1 MATYIIEALK
11 PDGTVVKKII
21 ELENENEISNLL
33 TSEGLILLNYKKTSS
48 ILNVFKSFRKKK
60 VKPVYTIEFLEN
72 FHLVIKSGVPLSTG
86 IRDLAED
93 VENKT
98 LKQILTDIYNRINTG
113 ESLYKAFSNYKS
125 IFSDVILTLIKIG
138 EETGNLEKVLKDAAN
153 YLKRIE
159 DLKAKTKQAL
169 IYPAFT
175 FFAVFGAMTFWMVY
189 VLPKMIE
196 AFQNFNIELPIT
208 TKILIAMSNFTKSYI
223 LHIVFLL
230 ISAFIILKILRK
242 TNKKVKFYT
251 DKIILRLPI
260 LGLVITYFNYAFIS
274 EYLRLMISSG
284 VSISRALEILG
295 ESLGN
300 EVFKNAVIKSRENLI
315 SGEGISESFKKQGL
329 FSSMI
334 IRMLNIGENTGR
346 LEEQLEY
353 ISNFYYD
360 KVDYISQNIAK
371 MIEPLL
377 ISILGIFMLIII
389 LGLIGPIYDLISTVN
404 KT

>member
-11 PDGTVVKKII
+11 PDGTVIKKVV
-21 ELENENEISNLL
+21 ELENEEGISTLL
-33 TSEGLILLNYKKTSS
+33 SSEGLILLNYKKASS
-48 ILNVFKSFRKKK
+48 LLNIFKFFRRKK
-60 VKPVYTIEFLEN
+60 VKSVYIIEFLEN
-72 FHLVIKSGVPLSTG
+72 LHLVIKSGVPLSTG
-86 IRDLAED
+86 LRELAED

-98 LKQILTDIYNRINTG
+98 LKQVLTDIYNRINSG
-113 ESLYKAFSNYKS
+113 ESLAKAFSNHKS
-125 IFSDVILTLIKIG
+125 IFSDVIITLIKVG

-159 DLKAKTKQAL
+159 DLKSKTKQAL

-175 FFAVFGAMTFWMVY
+175 FFAVFGAMIFWMVY

-196 AFQNFNIELPIT
+196 AFQNFNMELPIT
-208 TKILIAMSNFTKSYI
+208 TKILIVMSNFTKKYI
-223 LHIVFLL
+223 LHIIFLSIL
-230 ISAFIILKILRK
+230 AFITLKILRK

-251 DKIILRLPI
+251 DKIMLRLPI
-260 LGLVITYFNYAFIS
+260 LGIVLTYFNYAFIS

-295 ESLGN
+295 ESLSN
-300 EVFKNAVIKSRENLI
+300 EIFKNAVINSRENLI
-315 SGEGISESFKKQGL
+315 SGEGISEAFKKQGL

-389 LGLIGPIYDLISTVN
+389 LGLIGPIYNLISAVN

>member
-1 MATYIIEALK
+1 MATYIIKALK
-11 PDGTVVKKII
+11 TDGTIIKKVVD
-21 ELENENEISNLL
+21 LEREEEISSLL
-33 TSEGLILLNYKKTSS
+33 ASEGLILLNYKKASPL
-48 ILNVFKSFRKKK
+48 LNIFKIFRRKK
-60 VKPVYTIEFLEN
+60 VKPVFIIEFLEN
-72 FHLVIKSGVPLSTG
+72 LHLIIKSGVPLSTG

-93 VENKT
+93 IENKT
-98 LKQILTDIYNRINTG
+98 LKQILIDIYNRINSG
-113 ESLYKAFSNYKS
+113 ESLSKSFSNHRN
-125 IFSDVILTLIKIG
+125 IFSNVIITLIKVG
-138 EETGNLEKVLKDAAN
+138 EETGNLEKVIKDSAN
-153 YLKRIE
+153 YLKKIE

-175 FFAVFGAMTFWMVY
+175 FFAIFGAMIFWMVY

-208 TKILIAMSNFTKSYI
+208 TKILIVMSNFTKSFI
-223 LHIVFLL
+223 LYFIFLL
-230 ISAFIILKILRK
+230 VFSFILLKIIRK
-242 TNKKVKFYT
+242 TNRKVKYIT
-251 DKIILRLPI
+251 DKILLRLPI
-260 LGLVITYFNYAFIS
+260 LGIVITYFNYAFIS

-295 ESLGN
+295 ESLSN
-300 EVFKNAVIKSRENLI
+300 EVFKDAIIKSKENLA
-315 SGEGISESFKKQGL
+315 SGEGISESFKKQKL

-334 IRMLNIGENTGR
+334 IRMLEIGEKTGR

-353 ISNFYYD
+353 ISNYYYD

-371 MIEPLL
+371 IIEPLL

-389 LGLIGPIYDLISTVN
+389 LGLIGPIYSLISTVN